1 MSGALQSLTHPVGA
15 SNRTAMTIAAAEI
28 PVIDSIEDLGSRYS
42 AWLVDIWGVM
52 HNGHR
57 AFPRAVAATRAFR
70 AQGGIVVLLSNSPR
84 PSPSVQEQLRRLGV
98 PDDAY
103 DATVTSGDL
112 TRHELDKHK
121 GAIVFHLGP
130 ERDRPIFHDLDVK
143 LGRREEAELV
153 VCSGLID
160 DETETPDDYIG
171 LMRALAARKLPMIC
185 ANPDH
190 LVERGD
196 QLVYCAGALA
206 SLYEQE
212 GGCVIYAGKPYAP
225 IYLLALETISALAGR
240 VVARSEVLAIGDGVN
255 TDIAG
260 AASLG
265 IDSVFVASGLHVP
278 SNSGGEAGAETLEGR
293 HLAELFAKAKG
304 RPLGAMRAL
313 VW

>member
-1 MSGALQSLTHPVGA
+1 MTV
-15 SNRTAMTIAAAEI
+15 TAPEI

-57 AFPRAVAATRAFR
+57 AFPRAVAATREFR
-70 AQGGIVVLLSNSPR
+70 ARGGIVVLISNSPR

-98 PDDAY
+98 PGDAY

-121 GAIVFHLGP
+121 GAIVSHLGP
-130 ERDRPIFHDLDVK
+130 ERDLPIFQGLAVK
-143 LGRREEAELV
+143 LGRPEQAELV
-153 VCSGLID
+153 VCSGLLD

-212 GGCVIYAGKPYAP
+212 GGRVIYAGKPYPP

-240 VVARSEVLAIGDGVN
+240 TVPRSEVLAIGDGVN

-265 IDSVFVASGLHVP
+265 IGSVFVASGLHVP
-278 SNSGGEAGAETLEGR
+278 SNSGGEAGAETLDGR
-293 HLAELFAKAKG
+293 HLAELFGAAKG